1 MISQLPQDLIE
12 EIVYRVPV
20 TSLRRLRSTC
30 KGWYHQALFKDP
42 RFIKKH
48 FDKTARQYHALMLFG
63 NTVCPMSSIVDR
75 VTRVVSI
82 YPHRLALPHRDEFVS
97 LSEAFHC
104 DGILLCSLLMKTMIV
119 VWNPFSG
126 QTRWIQVTQLQDHY
140 IGAYALGYNNKELC
154 RSYKILRFRCQ
165 YGKLAA
171 SWGWGALNVTPEP
184 EGNFIS
190 EIYEFSSN
198 LWRNL
203 DSVLPDQA
211 YLKPS
216 GGVSLNGNTYWMS
229 CNKKGH
235 YSLLSFDFSTEKF
248 QRLCA
253 PFHHEP
259 CHIDTRVLSVV
270 REERL
275 SLLYQSRKTLEVE
288 IWMTDE
294 IETTFVSWSKF
305 LRVDL
310 LGLNHCFSDSM
321 SFSIIDEEKKVV
333 VCCDEAGNFDFTM
346 VWIVKEGE
354 EYRASPDISV
364 DGGVQAWSIPHLSV
378 PRLFGYV
385 PKN

>member
-1 MISQLPQDLIE
+1 MRLCQTRMISQLPQDLIE

-48 FDKTARQYHALMLFG
+48 FDKTARQYHALML
-63 NTVCPMSSIVDR
+63 
-75 VTRVVSI
+75 
-82 YPHRLALPHRDEFVS
+82 